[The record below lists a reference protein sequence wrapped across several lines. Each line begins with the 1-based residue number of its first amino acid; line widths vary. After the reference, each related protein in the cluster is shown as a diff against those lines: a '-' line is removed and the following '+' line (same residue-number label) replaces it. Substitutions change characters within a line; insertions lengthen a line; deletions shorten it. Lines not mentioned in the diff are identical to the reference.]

1 MLSWLALPLVAAALA
16 QGASFTTVVKGDAS
30 NQLTGRQV
38 AIRTMA
44 EWQALWKDHSPAEKM
59 PAVDFSSRMVV
70 GLFLGSKPSTGY
82 QVEIV
87 AVQSEGDTLIV
98 NYLERQPARGML
110 SAQILTEPFHLVAV
124 PRHGGPVKFNRIEA
138 AAKP

>member
-44 EWQALWKDHSPAEKM
+44 EWQALWKDHAPAEKM
-59 PAVDFSSRMVV
+59 PVVDFSSRMVV

-82 QVEIV
+82 QVEII